1 MMRISLD
8 AGLNWTEH
16 EYILAASM
24 PQLPSKK
31 GKIQSQFLICIS
43 AE

>member
-8 AGLNWTEH
+8 AGTKSEH
-16 EYILAASM
+16 EYILAAKM